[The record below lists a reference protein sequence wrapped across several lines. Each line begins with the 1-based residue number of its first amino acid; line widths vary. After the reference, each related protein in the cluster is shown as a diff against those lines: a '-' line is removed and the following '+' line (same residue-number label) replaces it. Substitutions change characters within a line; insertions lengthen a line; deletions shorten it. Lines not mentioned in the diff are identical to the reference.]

1 MNNFLKRV
9 LLNIVP
15 ITCTIITFW
24 QSGKCFFKFME
35 EPKGTHLSIEFNGD
49 QPLFPT
55 ITICNRQHEVWTNL
69 IYNQT
74 VLKSCNISSIQ
85 EYKMGNWVGNCS
97 DPKTLF
103 EKAVAKSD
111 QIIELVN
118 YVTVLGQKLE
128 KNVEETQGILDL
140 NFPTH

>member
-1 MNNFLKRV
+1 
-9 LLNIVP
+9 
-15 ITCTIITFW
+15 
-24 QSGKCFFKFME
+24 
-35 EPKGTHLSIEFNGD
+35 
-49 QPLFPT
+49 
-55 ITICNRQHEVWTNL
+55 
-69 IYNQT
+69 
-74 VLKSCNISSIQ
+74 
-85 EYKMGNWVGNCS
+85 MGNWVGNCS

-111 QIIELVN
+111 QMIELVN